1 MSPREREVLDA
12 VIARP
17 RDVRAVALTVLG
29 RHDRDACANVRV
41 VLRRL
46 ALAGLVTSEGYDPI
60 IWGPTERGRT
70 AT

>member
-12 VIARP
+12 VIERP
-17 RDVRAVALTVLG
+17 RDVRALALAVLG

-46 ALAGLVTSEGYDPI
+46 AVAGLVTSTGLDPI
-60 IWGPTERGRT
+60 IWAPSERGTT
-70 AT
+70 AP